1 MTNNSRQATIKCL
14 LVMALAGLTGL
25 TGQAHAQQNTP
36 TTSSSHV
43 MTEIDHHLNHAPVV
57 RGDFEQTKTVKGF
70 KKPLLSTGQF
80 LMAKD
85 QGIQWL
91 TTAPFASTL
100 IVTREHLI
108 TKTGDNV
115 QQLDTRSE
123 PSLRAINDLLM
134 AVLAGDMPAL
144 GQRFH
149 VEGRSNT
156 KGKWRISLT
165 PKDKEVSLFI
175 ARIDM
180 EGADDVERIVL
191 QEKSG
196 DESRIDFMRHSHS
209 DRLSPAESKRFN

>member
-1 MTNNSRQATIKCL
+1 MTNNSRQASIKCL
-14 LVMALAGLTGL
+14 LVMALVGLAGLTGQ
-25 TGQAHAQQNTP
+25 THAQQNTP
-36 TTSSSHV
+36 TTSSSHL
-43 MTEIDHHLNHAPVV
+43 MTDIDHRLNHAPVV

-70 KKPLLSTGQF
+70 KKPLLSHGHF

-108 TKTGDNV
+108 TKTGDSV
-115 QQLDTRSE
+115 QQLDTRTE

-134 AVLAGDMPAL
+134 AVLAGDMNAL
-144 GQRFH
+144 DQRFH
-149 VEGRSNT
+149 VEGTLNN
-156 KGKWRISLT
+156 KGKWHISLT

-180 EGADDVERIVL
+180 EGADYVERIVL

-196 DESRIDFMRHSHS
+196 DESKLQFMQHSQS
-209 DRLSPAESKRFN
+209 DRLSPAESKLFN